1 MYRKNKTRIL
11 LIVLIVLV
19 VVFAVVQYSKQKQGE
34 RTFKEYVIEID
45 TSKISG
51 IVIIPG
57 IEHQEQ
63 NALKLYKEQGNWK
76 VKQGEDEYNA
86 LDGRIEQMIHTLQ
99 GLKTESIA
107 GLDKSSWTEFEVTD
121 SSGTRVQILYDGKPA
136 REIVLGKFEYFKNQS
151 RQVRQP
157 MQYNQP
163 RGKMM
168 SYVRPEDDEKV
179 YMVEGFLK
187 MSFDPKINSYR
198 DKTIIDSEPAKWSS
212 LQFNYPGDS
221 SFTLVKKNMQW
232 FVDGREPVDSNM
244 VSGYFNKIKRISGSE
259 FVDGSLG
266 QVSHTLIIKGNMPSP
281 VQISAAPADSV
292 HQYIVHSSMNK
303 DAFFSGKQGRIF
315 SSIFVSKSYFKPDE
329 SEAGGK

>member
-11 LIVLIVLV
+11 LIVLIVLA

-34 RTFKEYVIEID
+34 RTFKEYVTELD

-57 IEHQEQ
+57 IENEVQDR
-63 NALKLYKEQGNWK
+63 LKLYKEQGNWK

-86 LDGRIEQMIHTLQ
+86 LDGRIKQMINALQ
-99 GLKTESIA
+99 ELKTESIA

-121 SSGTRVQILYDGKPA
+121 SSGTRVQILYDGKVTQ
-136 REIVLGKFEYFKNQS
+136 EIIVGKSKYIQNQAQ
-151 RQVRQP
+151 QVRQP

-163 RGKMM
+163 GGNMM
-168 SYVRPEDDEKV
+168 SYVRLADDEKV

-187 MSFDPKINSYR
+187 TSFDPNINSYR
-198 DKTIIDSEPAKWSS
+198 DKTIIDSEPAQWSS

-221 SFTLVKKNMQW
+221 SFTLVKKNKHW
-232 FVDGREPVDSNM
+232 LIDGREPVDSNM
-244 VSGYFNKIKRISGSE
+244 VSEYFNKINRISGSE
-259 FVDGSLG
+259 FAGGPLG
-266 QVSHTLIIKGNMPSP
+266 QASHTLTIKGNMPSP
-281 VQISAAPADSV
+281 VQISAAPADTV

-303 DAFFSGKQGRIF
+303 DAYFSGKKGRIF
-315 SSIFVSKSYFKPDE
+315 SRLFVSKSYFKPDN
-329 SEAGGK
+329 SEAGDE